1 MLTFSRISSENMT
14 KLTLNMRAEMINQL
28 DVLDTE
34 VAELI
39 VTVLLLLIILKA
51 DKSIK

>member
-1 MLTFSRISSENMT
+1 MKR
-14 KLTLNMRAEMINQL
+14 LTLNMRAEMINQL